1 VGERPVRRSG
11 SRPATVR
18 IAREVRV
25 TAVIDHDAVTA
36 AVQRLGWRVYATN
49 HPTDHCTLT
58 QAVLAY
64 RSAYLM
70 ERGCGRLKGQPLS
83 LTPRYLERED
93 HVTGLIR
100 LLAVGL
106 RVLTLLE
113 FVVRRRLAADGGV
126 LAGGYTGHP
135 TRATAQPT
143 AERLLATL
151 QEVTLVII
159 HTGRDTRWHLTP
171 LSPVQQRILALLDFP
186 LDVSTR
192 LSAHCSQPP

>member
-1 VGERPVRRSG
+1 
-11 SRPATVR
+11 
-18 IAREVRV
+18 
-25 TAVIDHDAVTA
+25 
-36 AVQRLGWRVYATN
+36 
-49 HPTDHCTLT
+49 
-58 QAVLAY
+58 
-64 RSAYLM
+64 
-70 ERGCGRLKGQPLS
+70 
-83 LTPRYLERED
+83 LERED

-126 LAGGYTGHP
+126 LAGVYTGNP

-143 AERLLATL
+143 AERLLATF
-151 QEVTLVII
+151 QEVTLTII

-186 LDVSTR
+186 LDVYTR